1 MFSSREVLEMAIR
14 IEKNGEKA
22 YRDAIKSIGNQELTA
37 LLIWMADEELKHA
50 EWFSEL
56 KENLTVK
63 SRNPFLEEMS
73 YQLFND
79 LLAEQSFSLKD
90 ANFAAVERISTLISV
105 FIEFE
110 KDSIIFYETLQPFIE
125 EEEALKQIR
134 IIIEEENLH
143 IKQLQEFILNEE
155 PLTAAMD

>member
-1 MFSSREVLEMAIR
+1 MFSSSEVIDMAIR

-22 YRDAIKSIGNQELTA
+22 YRDAVKTIDNQELTA
-37 LLIWMADEELKHA
+37 LLAWMAEEELKHA
-50 EWFSEL
+50 DWFSDLKEHLEL
-56 KENLTVK
+56 K
-63 SRNPFLEEMS
+63 SRDPFLEEMS

-90 ANFAAVERISTLISV
+90 ANFTAIERISALISV

-125 EEEALKQIR
+125 EKEALAQIR
-134 IIIEEENLH
+134 IIVEEEHRH
-143 IKQLQEFILNEE
+143 IKKLQEFILNEE
-155 PLTAAMD
+155 PLTAEMD